1 MVLFFLYLI
10 VMINQLVMGGY
21 HLVSTSCFEIG
32 GYPPNHPILIV
43 FSLTNHPFLGSTPH
57 LWKPPY
63 ISNMFISNISCISS
77 HSYPIIVYCTPFWWY
92 FPLINHPFLGT
103 PMYGILHVGF
113 LGASPHPP
121 PPPPPPPPV
130 VTSSQPQARRGQL
143 QRAQPLGDPWS
154 TAHPALEDHPRNDP
168 TYPLANSQKTDGK
181 NHHFLLGY
189 INYKWA
195 IFHS

>member
-1 MVLFFLYLI
+1 METTIYLQYVYFQYILHIIPFLSHY
-10 VMINQLVMGGY
+10 
-21 HLVSTSCFEIG
+21 S
-32 GYPPNHPILIV
+32 ILHTFLMV
-43 FSLTNHPFLGSTPH
+43 FSPYKSSIFGHTHVWN
-57 LWKPPY
+57 PPRR
-63 ISNMFISNISCISS
+63 IPWCF
-77 HSYPIIVYCTPFWWY
+77 T
-92 FPLINHPFLGT
+92 
-103 PMYGILHVGF
+103 
-113 LGASPHPP
+113 PP
-121 PPPPPPPPV
+121 PPPPPPPPP
-130 VTSSQPQARRGQL
+130 QPQARRGQL